1 MEMRGTTLFLLIVF
15 AQIVQ
20 GVIGQGTMEKARR
33 SNLEDFLSQLRGE
46 ALLNSRMR
54 FGKRRVEPVD
64 PSYQWSTG
72 REMYNRIY
80 PQAYRDIDALPDS
93 IVLHHRQ
100 LPLPYAYP

>member
-1 MEMRGTTLFLLIVF
+1 
-15 AQIVQ
+15 
-20 GVIGQGTMEKARR
+20 MEKARR

-54 FGKRRVEPVD
+54 FGKRKVQPLD
-64 PSYQWSTG
+64 PSYQWSNG

-80 PQAYRDIDALPDS
+80 PQAYRDIDTLPDS
-93 IVLHHRQ
+93 IALHHRQ